1 MEFHCRDKLE
11 GLVRFLLGADVVP
24 ITWWTPQLGD
34 TCLPQTVVVDRNG
47 EGWRLILTWTTENSM
62 QRTLLY
68 YGVLWAKISQ
78 YVDIGTAF
86 LSESLL
92 YKFLNLSTRVWGSVI
107 VSLSLQHD
115 CSGWTEEWW
124 LHFVGSVLPGSYV
137 LSVGN
142 MNQTLWLAC
151 FFKMEELSGCGTT
164 RRKCWLLT
172 DSLPPPPDTYT
183 HWHENEH
190 YFIYISWHN
199 DFIKGIIA

>member
-1 MEFHCRDKLE
+1 MVYSERKFH
-11 GLVRFLLGADVVP
+11 
-24 ITWWTPQLGD
+24 
-34 TCLPQTVVVDRNG
+34 N
-47 EGWRLILTWTTENSM
+47 
-62 QRTLLY
+62 
-68 YGVLWAKISQ
+68 
-78 YVDIGTAF
+78 IGTAF

-92 YKFLNLSTRVWGSVI
+92 YKFLNLSTSVWGSVI

-172 DSLPPPPDTYT
+172 DSLPPSRHIHTLAWKWTLFYLHFLAQWFHQGHNSIIQSTWAWQITPD
-183 HWHENEH
+183 
-190 YFIYISWHN
+190 
-199 DFIKGIIA
+199 A